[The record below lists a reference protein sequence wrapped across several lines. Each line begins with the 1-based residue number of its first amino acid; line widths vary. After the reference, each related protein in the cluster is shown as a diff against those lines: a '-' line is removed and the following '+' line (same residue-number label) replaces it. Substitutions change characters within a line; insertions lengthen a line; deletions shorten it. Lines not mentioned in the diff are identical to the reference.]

1 MLEATALQHGPFS
14 QDQRWEVLA
23 RALRKLSMTYTL
35 LGLEKGAGLAGA
47 RSGSSMTWTE
57 L

>member
-23 RALRKLSMTYTL
+23 RALRKLSMTYML

-47 RSGSSMTWTE
+47 RSGSSMT
-57 L
+57 